1 MRTVGYGDRAAR
13 LLGGIPRDGRV
24 VEVGASYAPLAPKAA
39 GWQTTIVDH
48 DTAEGLRRKYSGAA
62 IDLDRIE
69 DVDIIWRDGAL
80 HEAFD
85 PAVLGTFDALIIS
98 HVLEHLPDPIA
109 FLSSADRLLRP
120 DGMIAVAVPD
130 KRYCFDA
137 YRWPSTAG
145 AMLQAHLEKRICHT
159 PGTIFD
165 EISLSVTRDG
175 RTLWPHGYGGGPPKF
190 FHPPDRARALFDLAR
205 ASPAEY
211 IDCHA
216 WQFTPA
222 SFELVFLDLAFAEA
236 CAWLVCWAEP
246 RANGEI
252 LAQLRRRGRKD
263 DAPEIVTLR
272 RAELLR
278 ALMQEISIGAAD
290 LS

>member
-1 MRTVGYGDRAAR
+1 MRAIGYGDRVAK
-13 LLGGIPRDGRV
+13 LLDGIPREGRLI
-24 VEVGASYAPLAPKAA
+24 EVGASYAPLAPKRM
-39 GWQTTIVDH
+39 GWQTTVVDH
-48 DTAEGLRRKYSGAA
+48 DTHEVLRRKYADAA
-62 IDLDRIE
+62 VDTDQIEEVDL
-69 DVDIIWRDGAL
+69 VWRGGAL
-80 HEAFD
+80 HDAFD
-85 PAVLGTFDALIIS
+85 PATHGTFDGLIIS

-120 DGMIAVAVPD
+120 DGVIAVAVPD

-145 AMLQAHLEKRICHT
+145 AMLQAHLEGRTRHA
-159 PGTIFD
+159 PGVIFD

-175 RTLWPHGYGGGPPKF
+175 RTLWPPGYGGGPPV
-190 FHPPDRARALFDLAR
+190 LAD
-205 ASPAEY
+205 Y

-222 SFELVFLDLAFAEA
+222 SLELAFLDLAFAGA
-236 CAWLVCWAEP
+236 CVWGVSWAEP

-252 LAQLRRRGRKD
+252 LAQLRRRDRDLD
-263 DAPEIVTLR
+263 DPARANLR

-278 ALMQEISIGAAD
+278 ALMREISAGAAD
-290 LS
+290 LA